1 MKLALISD
9 PHFDH
14 CQGRHTRGEFNRA
27 LRAAAVDLVVITGDI
42 DEGGR
47 ASIRCRELGQYLD
60 VPVVFVHGNHD
71 FYGTSLTACRERSVS
86 ASWNGWLGMPLANP
100 RDLGSGACLVGV
112 DGWYDFRA
120 GRAERTRIAMNDWYQ
135 IHDFMPLSAG
145 GIVAASRLLA
155 EQSAELAT
163 RKLQEAVQAG
173 YTRII
178 LATHVPPFVECAT
191 HEGQPSD
198 ADWAAIMVNVT
209 LGDALFA
216 FATEHPDVHLDVLCG
231 HTHDRCDRMVA
242 PNLRV
247 RVGRAEY
254 GRAFFE
260 VVE

>member
-1 MKLALISD
+1 MRLAHITD

-14 CQGRHTRGEFNRA
+14 IRD
-27 LRAAAVDLVVITGDI
+27 RAARGDFKRAIRAAKVDAVVMTGDI
-42 DEGGR
+42 AEAGTFYNAVRNLRQDTS
-47 ASIRCRELGQYLD
+47 A
-60 VPVVFVHGNHD
+60 PTFFVLGNHD
-71 FYGTSLTACRERSVS
+71 LYGSNIAEVHAIARRLE
-86 ASWNGWLGMPLANP
+86 GWLGDPGKDPA
-100 RDLGSGACLVGV
+100 DLGSATCLIGV

-120 GRAERTRIAMNDWYQ
+120 GRCENTRIAMNDWYQ

-145 GIVAASRLLA
+145 AIVAASRALA

-163 RKLQEAVQAG
+163 KKLQAAVQAG
-173 YTRII
+173 YKRIV

-191 HEGQPSD
+191 HQGQPSD
-198 ADWAAIMVNVT
+198 ADWAPIMTNVT

-216 FATEHPDVHLDVLCG
+216 FATENPDVHVDVLCG

-254 GRAFFE
+254 GRLFFE

>member
-14 CQGRHTRGEFNRA
+14 IRDRAIRGDFKRA
-27 LRAAAVDLVVITGDI
+27 LRASGADAVVMTGDI
-42 DEGGR
+42 AEAATFAKAVRNVGDD
-47 ASIRCRELGQYLD
+47 ADL
-60 VPVVFVHGNHD
+60 PVYYVLGNHD
-71 FYGTSLTACRERSVS
+71 LYGGSIAEVHRAAWLA
-86 ASWNGWLGMPLANP
+86 GHWLGAAEVDPV
-100 RDLGSGACLVGV
+100 DLGAGRCLIGV

-120 GRAERTRIAMNDWYQ
+120 GRCERTRIAMNDWYQ
-135 IHDFMPLSAG
+135 IHDFLPLSAG
-145 GIVAASRLLA
+145 AIVAASRALA

-163 RKLQEAVQAG
+163 KKLQAAVQAG
-173 YTRII
+173 YTRIL

-198 ADWAAIMVNVT
+198 ADWAPIMVNVT
-209 LGDALFA
+209 LGDALYA
-216 FATEHPDVHLDVLCG
+216 FATENPDITLDVLCG

-254 GRAFFE
+254 GRVFFE

>member
-1 MKLALISD
+1 MAMTIALISD

-14 CQGRHTRGEFNRA
+14 IRDRAIRGDFNRA
-27 LRAAAVDLVVITGDI
+27 IRAAKVDLVVITGDI
-42 DEGGR
+42 AEAPTVAKYVRG
-47 ASIRCRELGQYLD
+47 LD
-60 VPVVFVHGNHD
+60 RDTGVPVVFVYGNHD
-71 FYGTSLTACRERSVS
+71 FYGSSIAEVHRES
-86 ASWNGWLGMPLANP
+86 ARVGGWLGDPKATPTRLTETTG
-100 RDLGSGACLVGV
+100 LIGV

-120 GRAERTRIAMNDWYQ
+120 GRCERTRIAMNDWWRIQ
-135 IHDFMPLSAG
+135 DFALLSAG

-163 RKLQEAVQAG
+163 KKLKAAVQAG
-173 YTRII
+173 YTRIL
-178 LATHVPPFVECAT
+178 LATHVPPFLECAT
-191 HEGQPSD
+191 HEGQVSEP
-198 ADWAAIMVNVT
+198 DWAPIMTNIA

-216 FATEHPDVHLDVLCG
+216 FATENPNVSLDVLCG

-260 VVE
+260 VIE